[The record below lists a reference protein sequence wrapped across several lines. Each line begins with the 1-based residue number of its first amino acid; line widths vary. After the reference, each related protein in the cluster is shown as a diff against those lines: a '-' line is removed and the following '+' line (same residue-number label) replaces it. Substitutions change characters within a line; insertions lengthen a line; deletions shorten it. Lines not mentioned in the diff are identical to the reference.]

1 MCFLFIFHVRI
12 HNNAL
17 QCLTLY
23 RSLSSSSQIH
33 GNTFSYF
40 GVCIFVKLRQYIAIY
55 WRHRCLN
62 RRQCNLLAEAQN
74 RKYGATPE
82 LIFVTNITNYIC
94 GEKIVIWRN
103 IGKIWEILPQFT
115 RFHVEK
121 NWAQKVHL
129 WRKNDKYE
137 VYGGTPLNNLRQKHL
152 RTKNDCQHHSP
163 DRNFKI
169 IKVIRMRIVMMMMM
183 LMMIIMMMMK
193 KSLGGSQKCQERT

>member
-1 MCFLFIFHVRI
+1 MLC
-12 HNNAL
+12 NASH
-17 QCLTLY
+17 Y
-23 RSLSSSSQIH
+23 HSLSSSSQIH

-74 RKYGATPE
+74 RKYGATP
-82 LIFVTNITNYIC
+82 
-94 GEKIVIWRN
+94 
-103 IGKIWEILPQFT
+103 
-115 RFHVEK
+115 
-121 NWAQKVHL
+121 
-129 WRKNDKYE
+129 
-137 VYGGTPLNNLRQKHL
+137 LNNLRQKHL

-183 LMMIIMMMMK
+183 LMMIINLHYLMMIHDDEEFSKYMNIY
-193 KSLGGSQKCQERT
+193 SAG

>member
-1 MCFLFIFHVRI
+1 MIQQDVPFALCFDKSSGSLCHQQNTRQCDQCVCFLFIFHVRI
-12 HNNAL
+12 HNNAM

-23 RSLSSSSQIH
+23 HSLSSSSQIH

-82 LIFVTNITNYIC
+82 LIFVTNVTNYIC
-94 GEKIVIWRN
+94 GEKIVVWRN
-103 IGKIWEILPQFT
+103 FGKFWEILPQFT

-121 NWAQKVHL
+121 N
-129 WRKNDKYE
+129 
-137 VYGGTPLNNLRQKHL
+137 
-152 RTKNDCQHHSP
+152 
-163 DRNFKI
+163 
-169 IKVIRMRIVMMMMM
+169 
-183 LMMIIMMMMK
+183 
-193 KSLGGSQKCQERT
+193 

>member
-1 MCFLFIFHVRI
+1 MSLAKHTLDQCMCFLFIFHVRI

-74 RKYGATPE
+74 RKYGATP
-82 LIFVTNITNYIC
+82 
-94 GEKIVIWRN
+94 
-103 IGKIWEILPQFT
+103 
-115 RFHVEK
+115 
-121 NWAQKVHL
+121 
-129 WRKNDKYE
+129 
-137 VYGGTPLNNLRQKHL
+137 LNNLRQKHL

>member
-23 RSLSSSSQIH
+23 HSLSSSSQIH

-94 GEKIVIWRN
+94 GEKIVMWRN
-103 IGKIWEILPQFT
+103 FGKFWEFLRIFRKFWEILPQFT

-121 NWAQKVHL
+121 KWAQKVHL

-137 VYGGTPLNNLRQKHL
+137 DPNWPPLIQKPHGTHAGPQLI
-152 RTKNDCQHHSP
+152 
-163 DRNFKI
+163 F
-169 IKVIRMRIVMMMMM
+169 
-183 LMMIIMMMMK
+183 
-193 KSLGGSQKCQERT
+193 

>member
-94 GEKIVIWRN
+94 GEKIVTWRN
-103 IGKIWEILPQFT
+103 IGKIWDILPKFT
-115 RFHVEK
+115 HFHVEK
-121 NWAQKVHL
+121 NWAPKNIFVEKKWQIWGL
-129 WRKNDKYE
+129 WRDSTQQFEAKTAPHQKWLP
-137 VYGGTPLNNLRQKHL
+137 TPLAGQKL
-152 RTKNDCQHHSP
+152 QNYKGD
-163 DRNFKI
+163 
-169 IKVIRMRIVMMMMM
+169 
-183 LMMIIMMMMK
+183 
-193 KSLGGSQKCQERT
+193 